1 MLHSNSH
8 FSTKIVRRYLY
19 HNFKNPYTLTGCDAT
34 SKTGTKAAALKA
46 NYHLLASLGQ
56 NRRPIS
62 LALKQTEKYL
72 WSAPY
77 SKKNCHAFDDLRYVL
92 YTKKNKTVW
101 FLPPT
106 SNMSHGHNLGW
117 LYFDLICSNLIS
129 VPEINLNPVEFGWN
143 PVDSVFL
150 PNKCIVTL
158 PKMYTVT
165 FGCKKKCTARCQ
177 CSKSVSAHFMRRI
190 LQVHWR
196 RMLYLSLPIDSVG
209 HCIIYANIQV
219 FSDLHFP
226 YMDRIQGHIRE
237 NTYQR
242 KPVYS
247 FVRHHGDFAPFWKSL
262 ILGLLDGFVVCTKIF
277 LEVIGP
283 YKNVKQEFSLDS
295 KVFTGLCYR
304 AWTSI

>member
-34 SKTGTKAAALKA
+34 SKTGKKAAALKA

-150 PNKCIVTL
+150 PNKCIEEMHC
-158 PKMYTVT
+158 KMSV
-165 FGCKKKCTARCQ
+165 Q
-177 CSKSVSAHFMRRI
+177 QVSVSALHAQNFASALEKNVVPKFTNR
-190 LQVHWR
+190 
-196 RMLYLSLPIDSVG
+196 LSWTL
-209 HCIIYANIQV
+209 HNICKYTG
-219 FSDLHFP
+219 FLWSTF
-226 YMDRIQGHIRE
+226 
-237 NTYQR
+237 
-242 KPVYS
+242 PVYGQNLRTYTGKYVS
-247 FVRHHGDFAPFWKSL
+247 EETR
-262 ILGLLDGFVVCTKIF
+262 IF
-277 LEVIGP
+277 L
-283 YKNVKQEFSLDS
+283 
-295 KVFTGLCYR
+295 C
-304 AWTSI
+304 